1 MNLKYFYDK
10 YGNHNVNLALECKSI
25 EELESLSK
33 KLGINIDKNDID
45 KISEHISN
53 KTDSHVLDWDEL
65 EAVSGG
71 KSKAKEVSREVYQN
85 SYNEEFFDFN

>member
-10 YGNHNVNLALECKSI
+10 YGNQNVNLALKCKDI
-25 EELESLSK
+25 EEIKSLSK
-33 KLGINIDKNDID
+33 KLEINIDDNDIK

-53 KTDSHVLDWDEL
+53 KTDSKILDIDEL

-71 KSKAKEVSREVYQN
+71 KSKTKEIDKEVYQN